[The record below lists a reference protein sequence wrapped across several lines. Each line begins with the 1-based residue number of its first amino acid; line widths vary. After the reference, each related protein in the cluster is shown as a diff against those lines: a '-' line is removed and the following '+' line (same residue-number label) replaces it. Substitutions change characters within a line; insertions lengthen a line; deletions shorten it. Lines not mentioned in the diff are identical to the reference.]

1 MIAQVLVYTV
11 LLLALGAMVY
21 VVGMPWLTPKPQRYE
36 RKLRQKRIRDKKAG
50 R

>member
-21 VVGMPWLTPKPQRYE
+21 VVGMPWLTPKPHKVE
-36 RKLRQKRIRDKKAG
+36 RKTRQKRFRDSSG
-50 R
+50 DQ